1 MDDPLRQAKAK
12 AAATYDAAA
21 DHFDDEPLAFWERI
35 GKRTVERLALATGA
49 EVLDVGCG
57 TGASALPAAEA
68 VGSKGSV
75 VGVDLSAHL
84 LDRALAKAK
93 AHGLPNLEFRLADM
107 TSLGYPNDHF
117 DAVVSVFS
125 IFFVPDME
133 GLIRELWRMVRP
145 GGKLAVTT
153 WGPRIFEPAYSR
165 WRKVIKQERPDLYS
179 AFNPWVA
186 SPIRCRS
193 GACCR
198 MAGQQTSKSRRK
210 TEIRGCVRR
219 KIGGQSLLV
228 RDCGGRSNRWGRRPP
243 RELRLTMSIG
253 LTRTRSIVLR
263 RMRFMRWG
271 KSLRNREQSVR
282 TKIGETMQRKVIISC
297 AVTGSAD
304 TPGRNPAVPVTPA
317 QIATS
322 AIDAAKAGAAIVHI
336 HVRDPKS
343 TKPSMDTA
351 HYREVVERI
360 RGSGTDVL
368 INLTTGPGARFTH
381 DERDPS
387 KPSAESVL
395 KSPEERVR
403 HVVELKPDI
412 CSLDM
417 GSLNMGDRV
426 FINTPK
432 HLQAMA
438 VAIKDAGVMPELEVF
453 ETGHLLLAKR
463 FIENGYVK
471 PPGMFQICL
480 GISWGQPATTE
491 AMTYMR
497 NLLPPDAPWFAF
509 GISLHQ
515 FPMVAQTV
523 LLGGHP
529 RVGLEDNIYL
539 EKGKLAPSNA
549 ALVEKAANIIQTLG
563 DQVATPAEARQ
574 ILGLAARNV

>member
-1 MDDPLRQAKAK
+1 
-12 AAATYDAAA
+12 
-21 DHFDDEPLAFWERI
+21 
-35 GKRTVERLALATGA
+35 
-49 EVLDVGCG
+49 
-57 TGASALPAAEA
+57 
-68 VGSKGSV
+68 
-75 VGVDLSAHL
+75 
-84 LDRALAKAK
+84 
-93 AHGLPNLEFRLADM
+93 
-107 TSLGYPNDHF
+107 
-117 DAVVSVFS
+117 
-125 IFFVPDME
+125 
-133 GLIRELWRMVRP
+133 
-145 GGKLAVTT
+145 
-153 WGPRIFEPAYSR
+153 
-165 WRKVIKQERPDLYS
+165 
-179 AFNPWVA
+179 
-186 SPIRCRS
+186 
-193 GACCR
+193 
-198 MAGQQTSKSRRK
+198 
-210 TEIRGCVRR
+210 
-219 KIGGQSLLV
+219 
-228 RDCGGRSNRWGRRPP
+228 
-243 RELRLTMSIG
+243 
-253 LTRTRSIVLR
+253 
-263 RMRFMRWG
+263 
-271 KSLRNREQSVR
+271 
-282 TKIGETMQRKVIISC
+282 MQRKVIISC

-336 HVRDPKS
+336 HVRDPKT
-343 TKPSMDTA
+343 TKPSMDKA
-351 HYREVVERI
+351 LYREVVERI
-360 RGSGTDVL
+360 RGSGADVL

-438 VAIKDAGVMPELEVF
+438 VAIKDASVMPELEVF

-497 NLLPPDAPWFAF
+497 NLLPSDAPWFAF

-574 ILGLAARNV
+574 ILGLAASNV